1 MWRPR
6 SEYHVTSTC
15 GQWGDVCVTCTCVQ
29 ATHSAGEDWDWPPV
43 RWPKAGTGTEVPAD
57 RLGLAWTENYK
68 TDVLYSLETET
79 VQGARDWRALRSWQS
94 AGNPAS
100 GPDWPRDWHLD
111 GRAFAVLIKQYQ
123 AKEHRRSYTGP
134 RHASG
139 QSVPKCSRAS
149 HPASHEQS
157 TRRRR
162 THAV

>member
-111 GRAFAVLIKQYQ
+111 GRVRCADKAVPSEGAQ
-123 AKEHRRSYTGP
+123 AELYGS
-134 RHASG
+134 ASCFRA
-139 QSVPKCSRAS
+139 KCSRAS

>member
-1 MWRPR
+1 MFHANDSGSSR
-6 SEYHVTSTC
+6 SIPAGYLTSTARNAC
-15 GQWGDVCVTCTCVQ
+15 DSANSFRIFAGKRVSALRATSTTLPCQ

-57 RLGLAWTENYK
+57 RLGLVWTENYK

-111 GRAFAVLIKQYQ
+111 GRV
-123 AKEHRRSYTGP
+123 RSLCG
-134 RHASG
+134 
-139 QSVPKCSRAS
+139 
-149 HPASHEQS
+149 
-157 TRRRR
+157 
-162 THAV
+162 